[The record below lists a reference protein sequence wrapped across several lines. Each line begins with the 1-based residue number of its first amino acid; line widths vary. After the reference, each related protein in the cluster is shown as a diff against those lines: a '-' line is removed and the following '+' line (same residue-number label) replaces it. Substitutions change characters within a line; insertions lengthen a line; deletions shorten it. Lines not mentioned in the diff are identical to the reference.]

1 MRRDNPTLV
10 MLIDDEEHIRV
21 AASQA
26 LDLAG
31 YQVHAFDRGEK
42 ALAVLTADWQGR

>member
-1 MRRDNPTLV
+1 MNASNTLPV

-26 LDLAG
+26 LELAG
-31 YQVHAFDRGEK
+31 YTV
-42 ALAVLTADWQGR
+42 